1 MDKKAFLLKYERI
14 LSRLYRFI
22 GRNKI
27 SVKRGN
33 SVDLG
38 NAFMKRS
45 TINIV
50 GINNNV
56 EIEPGLTRLSCCKIT
71 ILGSNCRIKIG
82 NKCNLNYCE
91 LYIEDDN
98 GEIIIGKHVTTTGK
112 TEIAV
117 IEGKT
122 ISIGEDCLL
131 SSDISFRVGDSHS
144 ILDKNT
150 GKRINPSKDITIGSH
165 VWIGHSVK
173 VLKGAFVGK
182 NSIVGTGSI
191 VTGKQ
196 FPSNSIITGIPA
208 NVVKNDVD
216 WCSERII
223 MY

>member
-1 MDKKAFLLKYERI
+1 
-14 LSRLYRFI
+14 
-22 GRNKI
+22 
-27 SVKRGN
+27 
-33 SVDLG
+33 
-38 NAFMKRS
+38 MKRS

-50 GINNNV
+50 GTNNVV
-56 EIEPGLTRLSCCKIT
+56 EIEPGLTRLTCCKVT
-71 ILGSNCRIKIG
+71 ILGSNCHIKIG
-82 NKCNLNYCE
+82 SKSNLNYCE

-98 GEIIIGKHVTTTGK
+98 GKINIGKHVTTTGK

-122 ISIGEDCLL
+122 VSIGEDCLF
-131 SSDISFRVGDSHS
+131 SSDITFRVGDSHS
-144 ILDKNT
+144 ILEKNT

-173 VLKGAFVGK
+173 VLKGAVVGC
-182 NSIVGTGSI
+182 NSIIGTGSI

-208 NVVKNDVD
+208 KVVKKGID

-223 MY
+223 MN